1 MNQDPQGKGD
11 NFEDRLLAELRAT
24 VARRDPETE
33 PEAWHDTPSW
43 RRPSRLALAG
53 VVATGTAAAAL
64 IFSAGGGET
73 SAAYA
78 VTPQGNGKV
87 NVKILSLSDPGGLQ
101 KALDDVGVPAEVDFE
116 GEAPGCEPS
125 NWQSTDAET
134 APAAEAVQV
143 ETAPAKPIATVP
155 ATAAGDTASFTVAPE
170 QVPPGKTLVVTA
182 VPDSEGG
189 VAAVQVKVAEGEGG
203 ACEAASAPSPTY
215 RTMPAK
221 PLENGEP
228 AETVEPAKAG
238 VAAPEE
244 ATPVR

>member
-1 MNQDPQGKGD
+1 MNQDHDSKRT

-24 VARRDPETE
+24 VARREPETE
-33 PEAWHDTPSW
+33 PEAWHDTPTW

-101 KALDDVGVPAEVDFE
+101 RALDDVGVPAEVDFE
-116 GEAPGCEPS
+116 GVAPGCEPS
-125 NWQSTDAET
+125 NWQSTDAE
-134 APAAEAVQV
+134 PAQDAESTQV
-143 ETAPAKPIATVP
+143 ESMPAKPMGIAKPMATVP
-155 ATAAGDTASFTVAPE
+155 ATATGDTASFTVGPE

-189 VAAVQVKVAEGEGG
+189 VAAVQVKVAEPEGRG
-203 ACEAASAPSPTY
+203 CEAAGASSPNY
-215 RTMPAK
+215 RTAPAK
-221 PLENGEP
+221 PME
-228 AETVEPAKAG
+228 AVEPTEGGDAG
-238 VAAPEE
+238 TTQ
-244 ATPVR
+244 ATPGR

>member
-1 MNQDPQGKGD
+1 MNQDHDSKGT

-24 VARRDPETE
+24 VARREPETD
-33 PEAWHDTPSW
+33 PDAWRDTPSW

-73 SAAYA
+73 STAYA
-78 VTPQGNGKV
+78 VTPQGDGKV

-125 NWQSTDAET
+125 SWQSTDAEPAQGAET
-134 APAAEAVQV
+134 VQVESIPAKPMATVAAPAAGEA
-143 ETAPAKPIATVP
+143 
-155 ATAAGDTASFTVAPE
+155 ASFTVAPE

-189 VAAVQVKVAEGEGG
+189 VAGVQVKVAEGQAG
-203 ACEAASAPSPTY
+203 ACEAASAPPPTY
-215 RTMPAK
+215 GAAPAK
-221 PLENGEP
+221 PVEAAEP
-228 AETVEPAKAG
+228 AEGGAAG
-238 VAAPEE
+238 TAQ